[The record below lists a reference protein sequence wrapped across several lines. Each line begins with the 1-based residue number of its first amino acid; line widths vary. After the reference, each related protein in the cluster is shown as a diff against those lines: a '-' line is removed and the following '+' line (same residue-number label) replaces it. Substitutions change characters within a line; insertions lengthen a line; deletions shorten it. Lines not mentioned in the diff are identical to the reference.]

1 MKNFLTAFLLTLLT
15 STIAHCEL
23 PSAAATVVNNAL
35 VSGKP
40 TVIDL
45 GARTCIPCKKMAPIL
60 EGLSK
65 EYQGKAN
72 ILFIDV
78 RDDGAAGDRF
88 KVRMIPTQIF
98 FDAKGKEISRHIGF
112 MDRTDIL
119 RDLKKA
125 GLK

>member
-1 MKNFLTAFLLTLLT
+1 MRKLIVSLLLLTVAT
-15 STIAHCEL
+15 ARAEL
-23 PSAAATVVNNAL
+23 PSATTTVVNQTL

-45 GARTCIPCKKMAPIL
+45 GARSCIPCKKMAPIL

-72 ILFIDV
+72 VLFIDV
-78 RDDGAAGDRF
+78 REDGAAGDRF

-98 FDAKGKEISRHIGF
+98 FDDKGKEIKRHIGF
-112 MDRTDIL
+112 MDKADIVKE
-119 RDLKKA
+119 LKAA
-125 GLK
+125 GLR